1 MGTKLDET
9 VPPRNESQIC
19 LTTIFA
25 LLLSESRKRRAV
37 LQCLRDP
44 TVQPQSNR
52 AIARRCG
59 VDHKT
64 VGKFRKALSGDIPQM
79 HRLVRRGKT
88 SFMMDI
94 TNIGRTRH
102 LQPSM
107 ATSFLTGEVL
117 LALGVSPAA
126 AQRIHARLASMSAVQ
141 RQQAIRLL
149 QTLLL

>member
-1 MGTKLDET
+1 MRDDTA
-9 VPPRNESQIC
+9 S
-19 LTTIFA
+19 
-25 LLLSESRKRRAV
+25 KRRAV
-37 LQCLRDP
+37 LQCLCDP

-79 HRLVRRGKT
+79 HRLVRRGKAT
-88 SFMMDI
+88 YRMD
-94 TNIGRTRH
+94 TTRIGRTRH
-102 LQPSM
+102 LQPS
-107 ATSFLTGEVL
+107 TVLTGEVL
-117 LALGVSPAA
+117 LALGVSPGA

>member
-1 MGTKLDET
+1 MT
-9 VPPRNESQIC
+9 PRS
-19 LTTIFA
+19 
-25 LLLSESRKRRAV
+25 KRRAV
-37 LQCLRDP
+37 LQCLCDP

-59 VDHKT
+59 VNYKT

-79 HRLVRRGKT
+79 HRLVRRGKA
-88 SFMMDI
+88 SYMMNI
-94 TNIGRTRH
+94 TNIGR
-102 LQPSM
+102 LQPST
-107 ATSFLTGEVL
+107 ATPILTGEVL

-126 AQRIHARLASMSAVQ
+126 AQRIHARLASMSTVQ

>member
-1 MGTKLDET
+1 MRDDTA
-9 VPPRNESQIC
+9 S
-19 LTTIFA
+19 
-25 LLLSESRKRRAV
+25 KRRAV
-37 LQCLRDP
+37 LQCLCDP

-79 HRLVRRGKT
+79 YRLVRRGKAT
-88 SFMMDI
+88 YRMD
-94 TNIGRTRH
+94 TTRIGRTRH
-102 LQPSM
+102 LQPS
-107 ATSFLTGEVL
+107 TVLTGEVL
-117 LALGVSPAA
+117 LALGVSPGA